1 MLVSVFFRSI
11 LYFAVPPSFCIHT
24 MYSLCMAFLQNKG
37 LNSLDGSLNIMVLV
51 WLKGLY
57 IKKGTEDVQ

>member
-1 MLVSVFFRSI
+1 MHVSVFFRSI
-11 LYFAVPPSFCIHT
+11 LYFTDPPSFCIHT
-24 MYSLCMAFLQNKG
+24 IYSLCMAFLQNEG

-57 IKKGTEDVQ
+57 IKKGTSDVR